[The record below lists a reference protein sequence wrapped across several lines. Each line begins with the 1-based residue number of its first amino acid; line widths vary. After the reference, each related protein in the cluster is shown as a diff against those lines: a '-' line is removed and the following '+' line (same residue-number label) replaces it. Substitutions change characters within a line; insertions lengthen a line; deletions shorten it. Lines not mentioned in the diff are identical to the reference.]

1 MKHVVTM
8 HSERRIA
15 ERQDTALETM
25 IEDGGVPSI
34 VVLLEDISEAGFGM
48 VAVVR
53 LTPGDLI
60 TVELPRISSKAASV
74 VWQSGVRFGC
84 AFKTPITADEL
95 QRVAEAGAER
105 QELAQQR
112 AASGWR
118 PGVAALAA

>member
-8 HSERRIA
+8 HSNRRSA
-15 ERQDTALETM
+15 ERQETAFETM
-25 IEDGGVPSI
+25 VEAGAAPSA

-48 VAVVR
+48 VAVAP
-53 LTPGDLI
+53 LTPGDLF
-60 TVELPRISSKAASV
+60 TVELPRVPSKAASV

-84 AFKTPITADEL
+84 AFETPISADEL

-105 QELAQQR
+105 QALAQQR